1 MSSKLNVVK
10 KFLTAIFEVFYGTPI
25 IFLYALFC
33 NTSISL
39 IYFPPTFSKSY
50 AVVDYFKIPSDI
62 DVHNLYFAITLKL
75 FP

>member
-1 MSSKLNVVK
+1 MTVELAKTS
-10 KFLTAIFEVFYGTPI
+10 FEYFSYVF
-25 IFLYALFC
+25 
-33 NTSISL
+33 
-39 IYFPPTFSKSY
+39 PTFSKSY